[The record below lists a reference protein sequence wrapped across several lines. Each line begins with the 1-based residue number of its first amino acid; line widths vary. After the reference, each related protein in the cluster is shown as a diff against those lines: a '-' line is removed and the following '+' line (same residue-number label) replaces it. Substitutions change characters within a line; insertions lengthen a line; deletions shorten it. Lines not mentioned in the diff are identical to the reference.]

1 MMVAASLFVAAALA
15 QSESTINVH
24 VVELPVTVLD
34 SSGNPVRGLTAANFT
49 LYDEKMKQPITS
61 FDAIDFAA
69 RDDASAISPLNAAA
83 RRSFVL
89 IFDLSFTSPRAMAR
103 AQEAARRFVKESVGP
118 RDRVAVTTVD
128 VDRGFR
134 FVTAFT
140 TDRALVASAIGN
152 PANFHGTDP
161 LQLANQTQVWSA
173 GEPVGAESPIP
184 PPEGSSAAAVER
196 PLRDVRPEVEEH
208 LRDLA
213 QLATA
218 KNIPA
223 VRQRIERELD
233 TLSNLARA
241 LRSVPGRKQ
250 AIFLSE
256 GFDARI
262 LQGSDARDTKAS
274 TTTQKS
280 RNDQIMSGDFSKIDS
295 DTVFGSTSS
304 MAVLDRMAANF
315 RASDV
320 VLQAIDIQGVRVQ
333 NNIDEGSIV
342 NSNASLFLLA
352 RPTGGEVFQNS
363 NDLSTD
369 FARLLRQQEVV
380 YVLGFHVPD
389 SSPGAFHTISV
400 KLVNVPPGM
409 RVLHRPGYYEPG
421 SDSPVE
427 RALTNGQIIINDI
440 PQKDLRINV
449 LAAPFPPAAD
459 SKVSQVPVIIEING
473 ADLVRQT
480 STTIGGA
487 DIFVYAFDS
496 DGIVRDRLYRSVTF
510 EIAKLGEKVR
520 ATGVRYYGTLMLPPG
535 SYALKTLVRTGDAD
549 RGMVGAAEKRG
560 FARVNITVPT
570 LGQAAILPLI
580 PIGNDESWLFVSGD
594 RAGTATYPFEFA
606 GRTFMPNAIADMS
619 SGPRRIALFV
629 FGAHPSDLTMETS
642 PQTKVLAMTDTD
654 GATKVVLQLDNAFGA
669 SSLDVTIHKK
679 GVDAPQRV
687 SVPLM

>member
-1 MMVAASLFVAAALA
+1 MMTIRTLIAVVAALLVTVSALA
-15 QSESTINVH
+15 QSDAMINVH

-34 SSGNPVRGLTAANFT
+34 SAGNPVRGLTGANFV
-49 LYDEKMKQPITS
+49 LYDEKMKTPITS

-69 RDDASAISPLNAAA
+69 REEVSAISPLNAAA

-89 IFDLSFTSPRAMAR
+89 VFDLSFTSPRAMAR

-140 TDRALVASAIGN
+140 TDRQLVASAIGN
-152 PANFHGTDP
+152 PANFRGTDP

-173 GEPVGAESPIP
+173 GEPIGAEPAMP
-184 PPEGSSAAAVER
+184 PPEGNAALA
-196 PLRDVRPEVEEH
+196 EEH

-233 TLSNLARA
+233 TLGNLARA
-241 LRSVPGRKQ
+241 MRAVPGRKQ

-256 GFDARI
+256 GFDPRI
-262 LQGSDARDTKAS
+262 LQGGDARDTKDQ
-274 TTTQKS
+274 QK
-280 RNDQIMSGDFSKIDS
+280 RNDQILTGDFSKIDQ
-295 DTVFGSTSS
+295 DTVFGSTST
-304 MAVLDRMAANF
+304 MTILDRMAANF

-380 YVLGFHVPD
+380 YILGFHVPD
-389 SSPGAFHTISV
+389 GTPGAFHTISI
-400 KLVNVPPGM
+400 KLVNVPAGTH
-409 RVLHRPGYYEPG
+409 VLHRPGYYEPG
-421 SDSPVE
+421 VDSPVE
-427 RALTNGQIIINDI
+427 RALTNAEIIVNDI
-440 PQKDLRINV
+440 PQHELHLNM
-449 LAAPFPPAAD
+449 LAAPFPPAIDA
-459 SKVSQVPVIIEING
+459 KVAQVPVIIEING

-480 STTIGGA
+480 SATIGGA

-496 DGIVRDRLYRSVTF
+496 EGVVRDRLYRSITF

-520 ATGVRYYGTLMLPPG
+520 TAGIRYYGTLMLPPG
-535 SYALKTLVRTGDAD
+535 TYAVKALVRTGDPE
-549 RGMVGAAEKRG
+549 RGAAGVAEKRG
-560 FARVNITVPT
+560 FARINIAVPAS
-570 LGQAAILPLI
+570 GQTAILPLI
-580 PIGNDESWLFVSGD
+580 PIGEDERWLFVRGD
-594 RAGTATYPFEFA
+594 RGESPAYPFEFA
-606 GRTFMPNAIADMS
+606 GRNFIPTATADL
-619 SGPRRIALFV
+619 SGGARKVALFV

-642 PQTKVLAMTDTD
+642 PQTKVLAMTDTG
-654 GATKVVLQLDNAFGA
+654 GATKVVLQLDSADGA

-679 GVDAPQRV
+679 GVDAAQRV

>member
-1 MMVAASLFVAAALA
+1 MIVAAFLVAAVALA
-15 QSESTINVH
+15 QSEATVNVH

-34 SSGNPVRGLTAANFT
+34 GSGNPVRGLTSANFT
-49 LYDEKMKQPITS
+49 LYDEKMKQPVTS

-69 RDDASAISPLNAAA
+69 ARDEVSAISPLNAAA

-89 IFDLSFTSPRAMAR
+89 VFDLSFTSPRAMAR

-118 RDRVAVTTVD
+118 RDRIAVTTVD

-140 TDRALVASAIGN
+140 TDRALVESAIGN

-173 GEPVGAESPIP
+173 GEPGGSEPPMPPSEGRAAE
-184 PPEGSSAAAVER
+184 A
-196 PLRDVRPEVEEH
+196 DVH
-208 LRDLA
+208 MRDLA

-233 TLSNLARA
+233 TLGNLARA
-241 LRSVPGRKQ
+241 LRAVPGRKQ

-262 LQGSDARDTKAS
+262 LQGNDARDTKDQ
-274 TTTQKS
+274 QK
-280 RNDQIMSGDFSKIDS
+280 RNDQILSGDFSKIDS

-333 NNIDEGSIV
+333 NSLAEGSIV

-389 SSPGAFHTISV
+389 SSPGTFHTISV
-400 KLVNVPPGM
+400 KLVNVPAGS
-409 RVLHRPGYYEPG
+409 RAVHRPGYYEPG
-421 SDSPVE
+421 GDTPVE

-440 PQKDLRINV
+440 PQKDLRLNV

-459 SKVSQVPVIIEING
+459 SRVAQVPVIIEING

-480 STTIGGA
+480 SATIGGA

-496 DGIVRDRLYRSVTF
+496 EGIVRDRLYRSITF

-535 SYALKTLVRTGDAD
+535 SYALKALVRTGDPE
-549 RGMVGAAEKRG
+549 RGRTGVTEKRG
-560 FARVNITVPT
+560 FARINITVPAP
-570 LGQAAILPLI
+570 GQTAILPLI
-580 PIGNDESWLFVSGD
+580 PIGDDERWLFVRGD
-594 RAGTATYPFEFA
+594 RAGTAAYPFEFA

-619 SGPRRIALFV
+619 SGARRIALFV
-629 FGAHPSDLTMETS
+629 FGAHPNDLAMETS

-654 GATKVVLQLDNAFGA
+654 GATKVVLQLDSAYGA